1 MIFAQGKTR
10 AQVIEIA
17 QRICAGGHNL
27 IVTRLGDSDGAAL
40 VESVPG
46 ARYSA
51 QGRIAWRVK
60 ERKGRALGRVLV
72 ISAGTADQP
81 VAEEAAVTEQLG
93 NILQHFE
100 TLAGLDVSTVE
111 PTAHVVD
118 LLAAY
123 REDVVTN
130 PPAPEA
136 LRANAP
142 ARDDNFFKVPK
153 IIE

>member
-1 MIFAQGKTR
+1 MALSR
-10 AQVIEIA
+10 DEVRHIA
-17 QRICAGGHNL
+17 LLA
-27 IVTRLGDSDGAAL
+27 RLEL
-40 VESVPG
+40 
-46 ARYSA
+46 SA
-51 QGRIAWRVK
+51 
-60 ERKGRALGRVLV
+60 
-72 ISAGTADQP
+72 D
-81 VAEEAAVTEQLG
+81 EEAAFTEQLG
-93 NILQHFE
+93 HILQHFE
-100 TLAGLDVSTVE
+100 KLGALDVSSVE

-142 ARDDNFFKVPK
+142 ARDDNFLKVPK

>member
-1 MIFAQGKTR
+1 MALSR
-10 AQVIEIA
+10 DEVRHIA
-17 QRICAGGHNL
+17 LLA
-27 IVTRLGDSDGAAL
+27 RLELSP
-40 VESVPG
+40 E
-46 ARYSA
+46 
-51 QGRIAWRVK
+51 
-60 ERKGRALGRVLV
+60 
-72 ISAGTADQP
+72 
-81 VAEEAAVTEQLG
+81 EEAAFTEQLG
-93 NILQHFE
+93 HILQHFE
-100 TLAGLDVSTVE
+100 KLGALDVSTVE

-123 REDVVTN
+123 RDDVVTN